1 MATDDAARPAAP
13 NTHPT
18 GLKFFFWGEFA
29 ERCSYYGMRAILPLY
44 LTTRL
49 GLPDDK
55 ASEWYYMFKMACY
68 FLPLLGGWLADRYLG
83 KYWTIV
89 GFSVPYVIGQLLIG
103 IETDWIV
110 MVALALCAMGS
121 GVIKPN
127 ISALMGQ
134 TYDQQRPGNESLR
147 ASAFLWFY
155 FAVNVGALIS
165 LFALPIIRNKYGYQV
180 AFLVPAAFMSVAL
193 FIFAAGKR
201 FYAVE
206 TVGPPPP
213 MTPEEKAEQRQVV
226 GRLLGVFFLVIFFWV
241 VYEHNDTQWTFFARD
256 HIDLTM
262 PGWAPSWLEA
272 QDKAGNGTGQIAPD
286 QFQFINALCVLLF
299 ILFFQ
304 WFWPRFDPTG
314 KRVPQT
320 TKVLLG
326 FLFTGAAPALL
337 ALAAQGTAGGAKVSM
352 LWIVGAYVILTLG
365 EVLLYGT
372 MLDLSYAYAPA
383 RMKGFIT
390 ACFLVTN
397 ALGNLINSQ
406 YAKLYNT
413 RMTPETFFA
422 IDAAMCVGAAVAFF
436 FVARRFNRGNAAA
449 AQ

>member
-1 MATDDAARPAAP
+1 MANAAP
-13 NTHPT
+13 SVPTNHPI
-18 GLKFFFWGEFA
+18 GLRFFFWGEFA

-49 GLPDDK
+49 GMPDDK

-89 GFSVPYVIGQLLIG
+89 GFSVPYVIGQLLVG

-110 MVALALCAMGS
+110 MVALFLCAMGS

-134 TYDQQRPGNESLR
+134 TYDQLRPGQGQLR

-155 FAVNVGALIS
+155 FAVNVGAFIS
-165 LFALPIIRNKYGYQV
+165 LLALPIIRNKFGYQV
-180 AFLVPAAFMSVAL
+180 AFLVPAAFMTVAL
-193 FIFAAGKR
+193 LIFAAGKR
-201 FYAVE
+201 HYAVE
-206 TVGPPPP
+206 TIGPAPPQ
-213 MTPEEKAEQRQVV
+213 TPEEKAEQWQVL
-226 GRLLGVFFLVIFFWV
+226 GRLFGVFFLVIFFWV

-256 HIDLTM
+256 HIDLSM
-262 PGWAPSWLEA
+262 PSWAPSWLEA
-272 QDKAGNGTGQIAPD
+272 TDKEGNGTGQIAPD
-286 QFQFINALCVLLF
+286 QFQFINALCVLGF

-304 WFWPRFDPTG
+304 WFWPTVDPTG
-314 KRVPQT
+314 KRFPQT

-326 FLFTGAAPALL
+326 FVFTGAAPGLL
-337 ALAAQGTAGGAKVSM
+337 ALAAQGTADGVKVTM
-352 LWIVGAYVILTLG
+352 WWIIVAYIVLTLG

-372 MLDLSYAYAPA
+372 MLDLSYAYAPD
-383 RMKGFIT
+383 RMKGFVT

-406 YAKLYNT
+406 YAKTYNT

-422 IDAAMCVGAAVAFF
+422 VDAAMCVGAAVVFF
-436 FVARRFNRGNAAA
+436 FVARQFNRGNASRANG
-449 AQ
+449 Q